1 MLRIGKTGV
10 KEKEINGNKKG
21 CGATGR
27 WNSIIQLYIHY
38 IVLFRDCPENTFYFR
53 GNTCFCDFKLVK
65 VRDKLVTVQIYK
77 VRPFFASDLPGRR
90 HKYGKQ

>member
-21 CGATGR
+21 CGATDG

-38 IVLFRDCPENTFYFR
+38 IVLFRDCPEILFTSE
-53 GNTCFCDFKLVK
+53 GILVF
-65 VRDKLVTVQIYK
+65 VTLSLS
-77 VRPFFASDLPGRR
+77 R
-90 HKYGKQ
+90 